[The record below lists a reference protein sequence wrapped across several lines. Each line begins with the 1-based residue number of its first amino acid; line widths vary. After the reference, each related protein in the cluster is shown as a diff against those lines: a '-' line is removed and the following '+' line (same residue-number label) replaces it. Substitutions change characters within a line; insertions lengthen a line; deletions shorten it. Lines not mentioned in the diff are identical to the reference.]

1 VADIYELAHL
11 FRLGILRR
19 ERKTAALLADDY
31 RTAARAMRAALDSLL
46 VKIAEAREA
55 GEIVS
60 ESWLLRQR
68 RFEALLIQVDEEIS
82 KFSSIAEGRI
92 IEAQG
97 QAIEASLAQSYE
109 LMGAAVGNV
118 PGINI
123 SFHRLPKLAV
133 ENLAGF
139 LADGSPLSSIL
150 SSLSADAVAVVRASL
165 INGVVSGHG
174 VRKIAGGMREAL
186 GGNLRRAQLIARTE
200 VLRAYRE
207 TSRQTYSANRDVLN
221 GWRWHSALDSR
232 TCAICYAMHGTLHGF
247 NETLNDHPQ
256 GRCFPSGV
264 RASGPAP
271 VSASSRYYSGEL
283 VSIRTTSGTDLS
295 FTPNHPILTLRGW
308 VAGGLLKEGDYV
320 IRSPLSEDRAATIN
334 ENNYQVPAGIE
345 KIFESLGVVLGEMP
359 SAAEDFHGD
368 GGGSDVYVVR
378 SNGLLGNGVY
388 PPIREPFAQNVFSRG
403 DVRRSDLSGLGDLA
417 LMLERQLLSPTGI
430 LGNSDAAV
438 MLRHRGSISK
448 EPVRRDLVS
457 QFYPGAFQSQLNNVA
472 LCAECAGKSIDAL
485 PGQIAVGDFIN
496 REPIIPAGGFPNL
509 LGDEFVSSGA
519 VAQESFGLEY
529 IRESL
534 RASVE
539 SSGDILRTL
548 ASNVATDRIVD
559 ISVRAFTG
567 HVYNLQSSAKWY
579 IVNGIIAHNCVM
591 LPETKSYRELGL
603 DIPDDR
609 RPVESGES
617 RFAKLTA
624 EQQQAVLGRG
634 AYERYRAGKLKLPD
648 LVGERV
654 DPKWGLVRY
663 RKPLSEVAQ

>member
-1 VADIYELAHL
+1 VADIYELAHI

-19 ERKTAALLADDY
+19 ERKTAALLASDY
-31 RTAARAMRAALDSLL
+31 REAAKAMRADLDSLL

-55 GEIVS
+55 GETVG

-68 RFEALLIQVDEEIS
+68 RFESLLIQVDEEIR
-82 KFSSIAEGRI
+82 KFSAIAEGRI

-118 PGINI
+118 PGVNI

-150 SSLSADAVAVVRASL
+150 SALSADAVSVVRASL
-165 INGVVSGHG
+165 INGVVSGQG
-174 VRKIAGGMREAL
+174 VREIARGMREAL
-186 GGNLRRAQLIARTE
+186 GGNLRRAQVLARTE

-221 GWRWHSALDSR
+221 GWRWHSALDRR

-256 GRCFPSGV
+256 GR
-264 RASGPAP
+264 
-271 VSASSRYYSGEL
+271 
-283 VSIRTTSGTDLS
+283 
-295 FTPNHPILTLRGW
+295 
-308 VAGGLLKEGDYV
+308 
-320 IRSPLSEDRAATIN
+320 
-334 ENNYQVPAGIE
+334 
-345 KIFESLGVVLGEMP
+345 
-359 SAAEDFHGD
+359 
-368 GGGSDVYVVR
+368 
-378 SNGLLGNGVY
+378 
-388 PPIREPFAQNVFSRG
+388 
-403 DVRRSDLSGLGDLA
+403 
-417 LMLERQLLSPTGI
+417 
-430 LGNSDAAV
+430 
-438 MLRHRGSISK
+438 
-448 EPVRRDLVS
+448 
-457 QFYPGAFQSQLNNVA
+457 
-472 LCAECAGKSIDAL
+472 
-485 PGQIAVGDFIN
+485 
-496 REPIIPAGGFPNL
+496 
-509 LGDEFVSSGA
+509 
-519 VAQESFGLEY
+519 
-529 IRESL
+529 
-534 RASVE
+534 
-539 SSGDILRTL
+539 
-548 ASNVATDRIVD
+548 
-559 ISVRAFTG
+559 
-567 HVYNLQSSAKWY
+567 
-579 IVNGIIAHNCVM
+579 CVM

>member
-1 VADIYELAHL
+1 
-11 FRLGILRR
+11 
-19 ERKTAALLADDY
+19 
-31 RTAARAMRAALDSLL
+31 
-46 VKIAEAREA
+46 
-55 GEIVS
+55 
-60 ESWLLRQR
+60 
-68 RFEALLIQVDEEIS
+68 
-82 KFSSIAEGRI
+82 
-92 IEAQG
+92 
-97 QAIEASLAQSYE
+97 

-118 PGINI
+118 PGVNI

-150 SSLSADAVAVVRASL
+150 SALSADAVSVVRASL
-165 INGVVSGHG
+165 INGVVSGQG
-174 VRKIAGGMREAL
+174 VREIARGMREAL
-186 GGNLRRAQLIARTE
+186 GGNLRRAQVLARTE

-221 GWRWHSALDSR
+221 GWRWHSALDRR

-403 DVRRSDLSGLGDLA
+403 DV
-417 LMLERQLLSPTGI
+417 
-430 LGNSDAAV
+430 
-438 MLRHRGSISK
+438 RHRGSISK